1 MFNNCDPKHNGEHR
15 FFESIKNSIR
25 VIFDVGCRFESEFLN
40 FEGEVHY
47 FDPVNDFVEKL
58 ELCPNRN
65 RIARFNSHG
74 LGAENKESYYYPKYQ
89 SFIDRIAS
97 CTVSDDANK
106 VMLKIR
112 RADDYIAENKV
123 GDNNVG
129 KVDFLKI
136 DTEGFEFD
144 VLKGFGKA
152 LRDVQFI
159 QFEYGGT
166 FMDNGV
172 KMIDVVRYLEDM
184 GFTKFSYLTKDGPIL
199 ISSFNDHYQYCNI
212 VCVNE
217 HSPHASTFPSI
228 QTTKKKAEDETHQM
242 ATKNFYVY
250 TTAGFGNV
258 LFMLMNGYALARKNG
273 GSLFA
278 INSSNPAGR
287 PHIGQYHLFR
297 NFPRQDPQRGFS
309 QYNEP
314 HFKYAE
320 PNVSQPTDYVL
331 GGYYQSWK
339 YTTERDIEELKEMM
353 MRKSPIIEMWRS
365 EFQDILKRSGKKKA
379 LLVHVRRTDYIGAH
393 ECHPVQPQAYY
404 EKALEELH
412 SDDHLIIASSD
423 DTPYLKQWELLKK
436 YDHYIVEEGIEKSWV
451 WMTMCD
457 DFIIANSSMSL
468 GAYYFR
474 DNKDARLRAPS
485 TWFGPKGPQFD
496 IEEIVKLQSGD
507 VKVTTPETEQ
517 AKIIYISPYDYPPPK
532 AL

>member
-1 MFNNCDPKHNGEHR
+1 MFNNCDPKQNGEHR
-15 FFESIKNSIR
+15 FFETIKNSIR
-25 VIFDVGCRFESEFLN
+25 VIFDVGCRSESEFLS

-47 FDPVNDFVEKL
+47 FDPVDDFVKKL
-58 ELCPNRN
+58 KSCPTRN
-65 RIARFNSHG
+65 NLSRFNAFG
-74 LGAENKESYYYPKYQ
+74 LGAENNELYYYPKYQ
-89 SFIDRIAS
+89 SFHDRIAS
-97 CTVSDDANK
+97 CSVSDDSNK

-123 GDNNVG
+123 T
-129 KVDFLKI
+129 KVDFVKI

-144 VLKGFGKA
+144 VLKGFGEI
-152 LRDVQFI
+152 LRDVQFV

-172 KMIDVVRYLEDM
+172 KMIDVVRYLGDM
-184 GFTKFSYLTKDGPIL
+184 GFSKFSYLTKDGPIL
-199 ISSFNDHYQYCNI
+199 ISSFEDHYQYCNI
-212 VCVNE
+212 VCVSKN
-217 HSPHASTFPSI
+217 SPSASTFPSI
-228 QTTKKKAEDETHQM
+228 IPLQLSQEKKVDEKPSTTA
-242 ATKNFYVY
+242 AKNFYVY

-258 LFMLMNGYALARKNG
+258 LFMLMNGHALARKHG

-287 PHIGQYHLFR
+287 PHIRQYHLFR
-297 NFPRQDPQRGFS
+297 NIHLQDPRQGFT

-320 PNVSQPTDYVL
+320 PNVSQPTDYLL

-339 YTTERDIEELKEMM
+339 YTTEKDIEELKEMM
-353 MRKSPIIEMWRS
+353 MRQSPIIEMWRS
-365 EFQDILKRSGKKKA
+365 EFRDILQKSGKKKA

-436 YDHYIVEEGIEKSWV
+436 YNHYIVEEGIEKSWV

-474 DNKDARLRAPS
+474 DNKEARLRAPS
-485 TWFGPKGPQFD
+485 TWFGPKGPAFD
-496 IEEIVKLQSGD
+496 IEEIVK
-507 VKVTTPETEQ
+507 VTTPESSQ

-532 AL
+532 PI